1 MVYLAVTSL
10 IWAFSFGIIGSS
22 LKGLNLLQVADARLW
37 LAFLVFLPFL
47 RLRHLSVKEQAQLMG
62 LGAVQYGLMYS
73 CYLSAFSYLP
83 SHLVALFSLLT
94 PLYIVLLHD
103 LQQRKFSPRYLLAAA
118 LSVLGAVVIK
128 IQDKPGED
136 IWFGFALMQV
146 ANLAFAFGQLYYR
159 DWRRQRPNLKDSQ
172 VFALLY
178 FGGGVSCAV
187 LILLLQQS
195 APIPLELDGKQL
207 MALIYLGLVASGLG
221 FFLWNKG
228 ATQVGAGLL
237 AAFNNAVVPLAM
249 FTSLFVF
256 GEAKNVSDE
265 NLVRLALGSG
275 LIALA
280 FYIGAKSRELDGSS
294 QNSEAK

>member
-1 MVYLAVTSL
+1 MLYLAITSF

-37 LAFLVFLPFL
+37 LACLVFLPFL
-47 RLRHLSVKEQAQLMG
+47 RLRHLSAKEQVQLMA
-62 LGAVQYGLMYS
+62 LGAVQYGVMYS

-128 IQDKPGED
+128 VQDQPGED
-136 IWFGFALMQV
+136 IWLGFALMQV

-159 DWRRQRPNLKDSQ
+159 DWRRKRPLLKDAQ

-178 FGGGVSCAV
+178 LGGAVFCA
-187 LILLLQQS
+187 LLVVALQQQP
-195 APIPLELDGKQL
+195 PIPLELSSAQL
-207 MALIYLGLVASGLG
+207 MALIYLGVVASGVG
-221 FFLWNKG
+221 FFFWNKG
-228 ATQVGAGLL
+228 ATQVGAGVL

-249 FTSLFVF
+249 FASLFVF

-265 NLVRLALGSG
+265 NLVRLALGSA

-280 FYIGAKSRELDGSS
+280 FYFGAKLPRINKG
-294 QNSEAK
+294 